1 MKSKILHLIWFLMF
15 LIIFSGA
22 GCFQKEKPAEVEK
35 GLKSEKEQAIEKAK
49 ELFRQKQEEGM
60 DMSAGPCL
68 SNEII
73 PGWVADVAHSPRQPI
88 DNQPENQCQAYR
100 EGKAKHFVEL
110 DPEGNL
116 IKAH

>member
-1 MKSKILHLIWFLMF
+1 MKSKIIFLLLIFNVML
-15 LIIFSGA
+15 LFSGT
-22 GCFQKEKPAEVEK
+22 GCLRKEKPVQVSEV
-35 GLKSEKEQAIEKAK
+35 KSEKEQAIEKAR
-49 ELFRQKQEEGM
+49 EIFRQKKAEGV

-73 PGWVADVAHSPRQPI
+73 PGWVLDVAHSPREPI
-88 DNQPENQCQAYR
+88 DNQPENQCSAYR

-116 IKAH
+116 IKAY